1 MPVRVAVESPIAETG
16 SYSIERH
23 SYQRRIV
30 LTVQDST
37 YEMALVNL
45 TPDEALGMAAHL
57 TAAAQ
62 AMQAEA
68 PDAPP
73 DEVL

>member
-1 MPVRVAVESPIAETG
+1 MPVRVKVESPFSEAG
-16 SYSIERH
+16 SYSVERH

-45 TPDEALGMAAHL
+45 TPDEALAMADHL
-57 TAAAQ
+57 RAAAQ
-62 AMQAEA
+62 AMLSEA
-68 PDAPP
+68 RDAPP
-73 DEVL
+73 DAR